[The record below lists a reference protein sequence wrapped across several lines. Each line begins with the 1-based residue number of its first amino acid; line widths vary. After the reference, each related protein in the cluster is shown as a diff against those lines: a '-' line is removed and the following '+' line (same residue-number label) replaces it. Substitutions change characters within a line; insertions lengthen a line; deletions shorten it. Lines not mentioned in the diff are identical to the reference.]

1 MMIEGVKNG
10 AVHSYFRW

>member
-10 AVHSYFRW
+10 ALHSYFRW